1 MLQASNV
8 TAADIET
15 LDSRHEQMFKLI
27 NAFATCLQHRGP
39 SEHLCRLALRA
50 LINHSKT
57 EFSDEQALMQAVGVD
72 ARHVSKHQME
82 HRSLMYD
89 MDQLVAQLDMVTCE
103 GVARVSD
110 KLLQLMSSWLIHHIM
125 GTDQTMA
132 RQIAAIKRGI
142 SAGAAFALHQMVKP
156 DATTARPPV
165 NPTLGRCP
173 DARALCWQLAEK
185 LAALSSHPKLSDSRK
200 RLAA

>member
-1 MLQASNV
+1 MLQGSSSFEV
-8 TAADIET
+8 DIET
-15 LDSRHEQMFKLI
+15 LDSRHKQIFKLI

-50 LINHSKT
+50 LTNHSKT
-57 EFSDEQALMQAVGVD
+57 EFSDEQALMQAAGVD

-82 HRSLMYD
+82 HRSLMFD
-89 MDQLVAQLDMVTCE
+89 MDQLVAQLDMVTSE

-110 KLLQLMSSWLIHHIM
+110 KLLHLMSSWLIHHIM

-142 SAGAAFALHQMVKP
+142 SPGAAFVLHQTVKP
-156 DATTARPPV
+156 DATTARPSL

-173 DARALCWQLAEK
+173 DAHAPCWQLAEK
-185 LAALSSHPKLSDSRK
+185 LKALSSHPKLSDGRK
-200 RLAA
+200 QLAA